1 MDDPTGWS
9 VHISNNGVAHAAP
22 EQAAAMSVLPEL
34 IRAAAW
40 MPFGS
45 DSDARRSYVGSTG
58 SSTPSQWMGTPISA
72 RSRCG
77 RRMACAPFTITRSS
91 CYR

>member
-40 MPFGS
+40 MSFAS
-45 DSDARRSYVGSTG
+45 DSDARRS
-58 SSTPSQWMGTPISA
+58 
-72 RSRCG
+72 
-77 RRMACAPFTITRSS
+77 
-91 CYR
+91 